1 MTASM
6 ITVLAVCGTW
16 FTLRGKDPE
25 GGRGTLRFI
34 LEAVGLYIFIW
45 FTLAVL
51 YVEVVLR
58 WLAF

>member
-16 FTLRGKDPE
+16 FTLRGKAPE
-25 GGRGTLRFI
+25 GWRGI